1 MPAWRRRVQMADPT
15 KSAFFWLSA
24 FFFVYCAR
32 PEDWFPGLK
41 YIPCAKVTAILAMW
55 GLFTAMGKTKR
66 TFKDV
71 PREGNLLLLGL
82 MFVSGFLSPI
92 WKGGAINHT
101 IDFAKVWIAWMLTFL
116 LITSF
121 ERLRRIIFIQA
132 SSVAVISLVSIIK
145 GHDQPRL

>member
-1 MPAWRRRVQMADPT
+1 MAVGDNIIDAAEMPAWRRRVQMADPT

-55 GLFTAMGKTKR
+55 GFFTSLGRTKR

-71 PREGNLLLLGL
+71 PKEGKLLLLDR
-82 MFVSGFLSPI
+82 
-92 WKGGAINHT
+92 K
-101 IDFAKVWIAWMLTFL
+101 
-116 LITSF
+116 
-121 ERLRRIIFIQA
+121 
-132 SSVAVISLVSIIK
+132 SVV
-145 GHDQPRL
+145 